1 MFMIQVNN
9 RLKDIKG
16 CREDFGGVSI
26 IAIGDM
32 FQLQPVMDSYNF
44 KRLKNLGY
52 AALAPSL
59 WHQHFKMFELTEI
72 MRQKDSKLFAELLN
86 RLRAGK
92 HMASDIGKLKER
104 VFQEDINNP
113 IDAPHLFVQNAQVD
127 EFN

>member
-16 CREDFGGVSI
+16 YREDFGGVSI

-44 KRLKNLGY
+44 KHLKNLGY

-59 WHQHFKMFELTEI
+59 WHQHFK
-72 MRQKDSKLFAELLN
+72 N
-86 RLRAGK
+86 
-92 HMASDIGKLKER
+92 
-104 VFQEDINNP
+104 V
-113 IDAPHLFVQNAQVD
+113 
-127 EFN
+127 